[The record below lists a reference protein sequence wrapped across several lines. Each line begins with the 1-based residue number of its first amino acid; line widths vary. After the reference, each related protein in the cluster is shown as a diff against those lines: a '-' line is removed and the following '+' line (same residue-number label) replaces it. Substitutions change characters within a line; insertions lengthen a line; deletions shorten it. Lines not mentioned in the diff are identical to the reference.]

1 MPPSPTVRNPACS
14 TRSPTAWPFAWRC
27 CITWSAAP
35 PWKRPRQ
42 KKNQKIRPR
51 IERMLLIKNGRVLD
65 PATKTDS
72 VQDVL
77 LSGDRIEKIGANIS
91 APDTEVFDAQGNIVA
106 PGFIDLH
113 CHLREPG
120 QEMSETFE
128 TGTRSAARGGFTAV
142 CCMPNTQPVNDN
154 ASITRGIVERA
165 AAANGVRVWPI
176 GAASVGS
183 KGEALAEIAAMKD
196 AGIVAV
202 SDDGK
207 PVATARLMRQVMD
220 YCRALNLPVIDHC
233 EDPSLFAGGVMRE
246 GPRSIRLG
254 LKGIPSQSE
263 SICVGRDVEVAM
275 LTGARL
281 HIAHTSTRASLE
293 YVRLAKKQ
301 GLSVTCEVTPHHFT
315 LIDEDVRYDSH
326 YKMNPPLASRE
337 DRAALIE
344 GLADG
349 SVDAIATDHAP
360 HHPSS
365 KDVEFDRAPFGIT
378 GFETA
383 LALGLS
389 ELVHPGKVSLKRLI
403 ELFTT
408 GPARVLGIERKIA
421 ADAPADLTIFSP
433 DHSWT
438 FRAADSPSKSRNTPF
453 DGRAFRG
460 APMAT
465 IVAGRIVYRR

>member
-1 MPPSPTVRNPACS
+1 MAASS
-14 TRSPTAWPFAWRC
+14 TRQS
-27 CITWSAAP
+27 
-35 PWKRPRQ
+35 
-42 KKNQKIRPR
+42 
-51 IERMLLIKNGRVLD
+51 
-65 PATKTDS
+65 KTDATL
-72 VQDVL
+72 DVL
-77 LSGDRIEKIGANIS
+77 LDGERISKVGANLS
-91 APDTEVFDAQGNIVA
+91 APDAEIFDAKGLIVA

-120 QEMSETFE
+120 QEMSETIE

-142 CCMPNTQPVNDN
+142 CCMPNTLPVNDS
-154 ASITRGIVERA
+154 ASVTRGIVERA
-165 AAANGVRVWPI
+165 AAQGIVRVWPI

-183 KGEALAEIAAMKD
+183 KGETLAEIAAMKD

-207 PVATARLMRQVMD
+207 PVATARLMRQVME
-220 YCRALNLPVIDHC
+220 YCRSLDLLVVDHC

-246 GPRSIRLG
+246 GPQSVRLG
-254 LKGIPSQSE
+254 LKGIPAQSE
-263 SICVGRDVEVAM
+263 SICVGRDVEIAA

-281 HIAHTSTRASLE
+281 HIAHMSTSGSLE
-293 YVRLAKKQ
+293 HVRAAKKR
-301 GLSVTCEVTPHHFT
+301 GLRVTCEVTPHHFT

-326 YKMNPPLASRE
+326 YKMNPPLASRA
-337 DRAALIE
+337 DRDALIA

-360 HHPSS
+360 HHPAS

-389 ELVHPGKVSLKRLI
+389 ELVHTKKLSLMRLV

-421 ADAPADLTIFSP
+421 AGEPADITIFST
-433 DHSWT
+433 DREWT
-438 FRAADSPSKSRNTPF
+438 YRAADSPSKSRNTPF

-460 APMAT
+460 APVAT
-465 IVAGRIVYRR
+465 IVAGRIVFQQ